1 MPNFFDQFDSQAAPP
16 PAAPPTG
23 GGNFFDQFDST
34 TQPSPT
40 ASPAAPVASQA
51 PGVAGQ
57 PQTPAGDSPGVLGV
71 LSKIV
76 PGIGIGKSIYDG
88 ATGAKRT
95 EFPDAPEFAPAYM
108 KATGGKLGEGTTAV
122 ERSAVTP
129 DQQAQLDIIKKHV
142 PGIQTKTDAHGN
154 LMLRSPEMTDWAYLN
169 KPGLSERDLDEFGTQ
184 TLATLPLL
192 GMWGRGATTLAR
204 VGSAAGAAAGSSV
217 TEDALATAAGS
228 DQGISPENAAISA
241 GLGAVTAP
249 GVPSAIASGVAR
261 GTQAAVAPLANIVRG
276 AVAPEAQAA
285 RNVVGALAR
294 DSGAPDTIT
303 GQQLDALTRN
313 RLSTAEQVQD
323 PRIMD
328 AGGET
333 TRALTRS
340 AANVSPEAR
349 ETVMDVI
356 QPRYETQAHRSV
368 EALRTIAGTP
378 GNATAIQ
385 QGIETIADHVNPPLY
400 RAAYQAGSQG
410 ITSPALARLA
420 AAPAVDEAMERAGEQ
435 MANRQA
441 IGRVQTA
448 INGPN
453 GHPTLEMWD
462 QVTRSLSDEENVLR
476 SRGRMEEAANIG
488 GLRTAIQGELDNQVP
503 EFRQARGAA
512 ATFFGASDALDAGR
526 RVATGAFG
534 AADARDTV
542 GQRIG
547 TGRWTPDQIDAAR
560 ARMTPSEQRMFREGY
575 VSSWVDK
582 LNAAGDNRNV
592 VSLLNGNPKV
602 RDEMEAVLGPNRSRQ
617 LQAFMNAER
626 MIDRVR
632 GAVTGNSTTARQLAE
647 IGLATTAGA
656 AVNGFDPQD
665 PTGWIVG
672 FLTYKGLHRGMAT
685 VDRRVAEATARML
698 TADDPSVFQ
707 RGLSQLAHSP
717 MLRSLQAADLALSR
731 PARALAV
738 KQLTPRDD
746 KGAAQ

>member
-1 MPNFFDQFDSQAAPP
+1 MPQFEITAPDGAKYQVNAPDGATEDDAINYVRSQHAPQ
-16 PAAPPTG
+16 A
-23 GGNFFDQFDST
+23 
-34 TQPSPT
+34 
-40 ASPAAPVASQA
+40 ASPAPAETTAPAES
-51 PGVAGQ
+51 GGIM
-57 PQTPAGDSPGVLGV
+57 GVLG
-71 LSKIV
+71 KI
-76 PGIGIGKSIYDG
+76 PGVGLAKSIYDAADG
-88 ATGAKRT
+88 SKRT
-95 EFPDAPEFAPAYM
+95 EFPDAPEFMPAYM
-108 KATGGKLGEGTTAV
+108 KATGGKLGDGVTSIN
-122 ERSAVTP
+122 RSAVTP
-129 DQQAQLDIIKKHV
+129 DPQAQLDIIKKNI
-142 PGIQTKTDAHGN
+142 PGVQTKTDAHGN
-154 LMLRSPEMTDWAYLN
+154 IMLKSPEMSDFAYLN
-169 KPGLSERDLDEFGTQ
+169 KPGLSGRDVDELGTQ

-192 GMWGRGATTLAR
+192 GLWGRGATTLAR
-204 VGSAAGAAAGSSV
+204 VGTAAGASAGTSL

-241 GLGAVTAP
+241 GAGAITAP
-249 GVPSAIASGVAR
+249 GVPSAIVSGVAR
-261 GTQAAVAPLANIVRG
+261 GTRAAVAPLANIVRG

-294 DSGAPDTIT
+294 DSGAPNIT
-303 GQQLDALTRN
+303 GPQLESLTRN
-313 RLSTAEQVQD
+313 RLATAQQVQD

-340 AANVSPEAR
+340 AANNSPEAR

-356 QPRYETQAHRSV
+356 QPRFETQGARATD
-368 EALRTIAGTP
+368 ALRNIAGTP

-385 QGIETIADHVNPPLY
+385 HGIETIADHVNPPLY
-400 RAAYQAGSQG
+400 RAAYRAGEHG
-410 ITSPALARLA
+410 ITSPALTRLS
-420 AAPAVDEAMERAGEQ
+420 AAPAVDEAMEQAAEQ

-476 SRGRMEEAANIG
+476 SRGRMEEAANVG
-488 GLRTAIQGELDNQVP
+488 GLRSAIQDELDQQIP
-503 EFRQARGAA
+503 EFRQARGTA

-542 GQRIG
+542 GQRIA

-575 VSSWVDK
+575 VSAWTDR
-582 LNAAGDNRNV
+582 LNKTGDNRNIV
-592 VSLLNGNPKV
+592 TLLNGNTAI
-602 RDEMEAVLGPNRSRQ
+602 RDEMEAVLGPNASRQ
-617 LQAFMNAER
+617 MQAFMNAER

-632 GAVTGNSTTARQLAE
+632 SAVTGNSTTARQLAE
-647 IGLATTAGA
+647 LGLATTAGS
-656 AVNGFDPQD
+656 AVSGFNPTD

-672 FLTYKGLHRGMAT
+672 FLTYRGVHRGLAS

-698 TADDPSVFQ
+698 TSDDPAILQ
-707 RGLSQLAHSP
+707 RGLAQLAHSP

-738 KQLTPRDD
+738 KEATPRDD
-746 KGAAQ
+746 NEARP